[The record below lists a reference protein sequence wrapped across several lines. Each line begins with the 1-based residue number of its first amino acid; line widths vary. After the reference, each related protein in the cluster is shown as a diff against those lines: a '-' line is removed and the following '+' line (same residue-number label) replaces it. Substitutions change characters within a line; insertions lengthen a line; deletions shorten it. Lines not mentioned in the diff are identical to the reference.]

1 MIMEENLE
9 KLKDIWNKAK
19 IDNDLLQQTNRELS
33 EKLATAKAGTL
44 QDTFARRIRNIS
56 FICFLLPVLAPTLYF
71 ILPFPLWVS
80 IIYSLYGIVCFVI
93 GYKLYRY
100 INACS
105 LATMPVI
112 QAVTR
117 AAKIRIYY
125 IRVRI
130 VCLLLGLPIIVMLMV
145 LFYDMGE
152 VSIMIGAIIGLV
164 VGLIL
169 GVSRLLKDL
178 SYTRRI
184 LAALSEFAE

>member
-1 MIMEENLE
+1 MM
-9 KLKDIWNKAK
+9 
-19 IDNDLLQQTNRELS
+19 
-33 EKLATAKAGTL
+33 
-44 QDTFARRIRNIS
+44 S
-56 FICFLLPVLAPTLYF
+56 FS
-71 ILPFPLWVS
+71 LWVS
-80 IIYSLYGIVCFVI
+80 IIYSLYGIACFIV
-93 GYKLYRY
+93 GYMLYRY

-125 IRVRI
+125 VRVRI

-152 VSIMIGAIIGLV
+152 ISIFIGAVIGLV
-164 VGLIL
+164 VGLVL

-184 LAALSEFAE
+184 LAALSEFTE

>member
-1 MIMEENLE
+1 MEENIE
-9 KLKDIWNKAK
+9 KLKDIWNSAK
-19 IDNDLLQQTNRELS
+19 IDNDLLQQTNRELC
-33 EKLATAKAGTL
+33 EKLATAKAGSL
-44 QDTFARRIRNIS
+44 QDTLARRIRNIS
-56 FICFLLPVLAPTLYF
+56 LLGLLLPLLAPQLYYIMSF
-71 ILPFPLWVS
+71 SLWVS
-80 IIYSLYGIVCFVI
+80 IIYSVYGIVCFI
-93 GYKLYRY
+93 LGYMLYEY

-117 AAKIRIYY
+117 ATKIRIYY
-125 IRVRI
+125 IRIRML
-130 VCLLLGLPIIVMLMV
+130 CLLLGLPIIVMLMV

-152 VSIMIGAIIGLV
+152 ISIFIGAVVGLV

-169 GVSRLLKDL
+169 GISRLLKDL

>member
-33 EKLATAKAGTL
+33 EKLATAKAGSL

-56 FICFLLPVLAPTLYF
+56 FLGLLLPVMSPLLYYMMSF
-71 ILPFPLWVS
+71 HLWVP

-93 GYKLYRY
+93 GYMLYRY
-100 INACS
+100 INTCS

-130 VCLLLGLPIIVMLMV
+130 LCLLLGLPIIVMLMV

-152 VSIMIGAIIGLV
+152 VSIMIGAIVGLV

>member
-1 MIMEENLE
+1 MIMEENLD
-9 KLKDIWNKAK
+9 KLKDIWNRTK

-33 EKLATAKAGTL
+33 EKLATAKAGSL

-56 FICFLLPVLAPTLYF
+56 FLGLFLPVLAPTLYYMF
-71 ILPFPLWVS
+71 SFPLWMSVV
-80 IIYSLYGIVCFVI
+80 YSLYGIVRFVI
-93 GYKLYRY
+93 GYMLYRY

-117 AAKIRIYY
+117 VAKIRIYY

-130 VCLLLGLPIIVMLMV
+130 LCLLLGLPIIVMLMV

-152 VSIMIGAIIGLV
+152 ISITIGAVVGLI

-169 GVSRLLKDL
+169 GLSRMLKDL

>member
-1 MIMEENLE
+1 MEENLE
-9 KLKDIWNKAK
+9 KLKDIWNSAK
-19 IDNDLLQQTNRELS
+19 IDNDLLQQTNRELC
-33 EKLATAKAGTL
+33 EKLATAKAGSL

-56 FICFLLPVLAPTLYF
+56 FLGLLLPVLAPQLYF
-71 ILPFPLWVS
+71 IMSFSLWVS
-80 IIYSLYGIVCFVI
+80 IIYSLYGIACFIV
-93 GYKLYRY
+93 GYMLYRY

-125 IRVRI
+125 VRVRI
-130 VCLLLGLPIIVMLMV
+130 LCLLLGLPIIVMLMV

-152 VSIMIGAIIGLV
+152 ISIFIGAVVGLV

-169 GVSRLLKDL
+169 GISRLLKDL